1 MPPPGVWTVSGC
13 TARRLLVA
21 EEGLCGTL
29 AEEEQEEEEEAQST
43 LGLMVLDGFRS
54 AASWDSVLAFQDCVE
69 GDPGV
74 TLQLGGCL
82 GAW

>member
-1 MPPPGVWTVSGC
+1 MSGC

-29 AEEEQEEEEEAQST
+29 AEEEQEEVQST

-54 AASWDSVLAFQDCVE
+54 AGSWDSVSAFQDCVE